1 MNAPVR
7 ILPTREK
14 VRLTVESYLLLD
26 EHGAFAD
33 YHKTELIDGDVYGMN
48 AQHSRHARVKSRL
61 HVELALA
68 LRQIRSDLE
77 AVVEVTVRVA
87 DDGAPEPD
95 IVLTSWRGDGV
106 MPADTVAL
114 VVEVA
119 DTTLAMDLGRKAE
132 LYAAAGVPEYW
143 VVDVAGGRIV
153 LHHGVNEGRYG
164 RRSDIALGGAVRSA
178 TVAGLGVDTAALI
191 L

>member
-14 VRLTVESYLLLD
+14 VRLTVDSFLLLD

-61 HVELALA
+61 LVELALA
-68 LRQIRSDLE
+68 LRALGGDLE
-77 AVVEVTVRVA
+77 AVSEVTVRVA

-95 IVLTSWRGDGV
+95 IVLTRWRGEGV
-106 MPADTVAL
+106 MPVATVAL
-114 VVEVA
+114 MVEVS
-119 DTTLAMDLGRKAE
+119 DTTLATDLGRKAE
-132 LYAAAGVPEYW
+132 LYGAAGVPEYW
-143 VVDVAGGRIV
+143 VVDLNGVRVVVHDGPSAAGY
-153 LHHGVNEGRYG
+153 E
-164 RRSDIALGGAVRSA
+164 RRVDVALGDRLASA
-178 TVAGLGVDTAALI
+178 TLPGIEVETATLVG
-191 L
+191 